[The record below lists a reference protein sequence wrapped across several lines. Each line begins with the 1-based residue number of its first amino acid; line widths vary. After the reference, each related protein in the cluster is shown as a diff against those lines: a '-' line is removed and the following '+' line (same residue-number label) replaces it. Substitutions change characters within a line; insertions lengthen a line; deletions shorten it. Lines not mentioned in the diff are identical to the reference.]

1 MENLNNIEN
10 AVLKAIIDENQENH
24 QFLNFHFPYLNIK
37 SREYTGVGM
46 YSNFE
51 YSKGFEQSDVN
62 VLLTSLKELTVNN
75 LENELSYVLY
85 ITNGKIQFLEIV
97 TNGNDSF
104 YGEIID
110 FKLT

>member
-1 MENLNNIEN
+1 MKNLKNIEI
-10 AVLKAIIDENQENH
+10 AIIQAIIKENQEKY
-24 QFLNFHFPYLNIK
+24 QFLNLHFPYLKVK
-37 SREYTGVGM
+37 SRECTGVGI

-51 YSKGFEQSDVN
+51 YSKEVVQSDVN
-62 VLLTSLKELTVNN
+62 VLLSSLKELTINN

-97 TNGNDSF
+97 TNGNEFFD
-104 YGEIID
+104 GKIID

>member
-1 MENLNNIEN
+1 MGNLNNIEI
-10 AVLKAIIDENQENH
+10 AVLQAIINENQEKY
-24 QFLNFHFPYLNIK
+24 QFLNLHFPYLVLK

-46 YSNFE
+46 YTNFE
-51 YSKGFEQSDVN
+51 YSKEFEQSDVN
-62 VLLTSLKELTVNN
+62 VLLTSLKGLTVNN

-85 ITNGKIQFLEIV
+85 ITNGKIEFLEIV

-104 YGEIID
+104 YEEIIN